1 MRELGCRV
9 LAERS
14 LPREQLYRPLQEA
27 NRSFS
32 RYFRFAA
39 KSFSKVYKQDRGTY
53 PVSLKGPRSQR
64 VLRRGPTEQKQ
75 QKLPCKCAQTFWELA
90 FTRWS
95 L

>member
-1 MRELGCRV
+1 MNSC
-9 LAERS
+9 
-14 LPREQLYRPLQEA
+14 RPLQEA

-75 QKLPCKCAQTFWELA
+75 RKLPRKCAQTVLGVSVYPRVSVNGLNKVLNA
-90 FTRWS
+90 S
-95 L
+95 

>member
-1 MRELGCRV
+1 MNSC
-9 LAERS
+9 
-14 LPREQLYRPLQEA
+14 RPLQEA

-64 VLRRGPTEQKQ
+64 VHRRGPTEQKQ
-75 QKLPCKCAQTFWELA
+75 QKLPRKCAQTFRELA
-90 FTRWS
+90 FTRGS